1 VPAEIK
7 PMGLWK
13 RTTPVLEIAEH
24 LHFLGVLLD
33 LLFDWKVWLWA
44 ALGGVVTLFSA
55 AYDGRS
61 VTDVLLAAALGIGI
75 FAVMAAGILILSRS
89 IKSRHQTASL
99 ISSQGDSVLE
109 VIFDPTNP
117 AQRFWSREA
126 PRDENGNKQPGVFWE
141 YRVAIKNNSQKT
153 VRNVSVTVEHIG
165 QNLPVRPVDAIFDKI
180 RKTSCDL
187 KPGADE
193 LVAIIRW
200 PIPVVQA
207 GMLANL
213 SALEYGPV
221 KVTASGDDVP
231 PLCVFFNLTISLSQC
246 CLTRLKPA
254 SGHSRMQ
261 LRNCTGISPRLR
273 LGS

>member
-1 VPAEIK
+1 
-7 PMGLWK
+7 MGLRQRIK
-13 RTTPVLEIAEH
+13 PVLETAEH

-33 LLFDWKVWLWA
+33 LLFDWRVWLWA
-44 ALGGVVTLFSA
+44 AAGGVLTLFTA

-61 VTDVLLAAALGIGI
+61 LSDVLLAAAFGIGI
-75 FAVMAAGILILSRS
+75 FVMMAAGILVLSRS
-89 IKSRHQTASL
+89 IKSRRQTASI
-99 ISSQGDSVLE
+99 ISSQGDTILE
-109 VIFDPTNP
+109 IVFDPTNP

-126 PRDENGNKQPGVFWE
+126 PRDEKGDKKPGVFWE

-180 RKTSCDL
+180 RKASCDL

-207 GMLANL
+207 GMLANQ
-213 SALEYGPV
+213 SALEY
-221 KVTASGDDVP
+221 S
-231 PLCVFFNLTISLSQC
+231 SL
-246 CLTRLKPA
+246 
-254 SGHSRMQ
+254 
-261 LRNCTGISPRLR
+261 
-273 LGS
+273 